1 VNSPSQTLHVSSLK
15 KEVCKESTLYKIF
28 SEYGKV

>member
-15 KEVCKESTLYKIF
+15 K
-28 SEYGKV
+28 